1 MQTFLPI
8 SITVKGKITSP
19 GNSDMDN
26 IIEWAGN
33 IARQLDNKR
42 LFKQALEGWQILM
55 NLTELDPQNN
65 YRKPAGWSSHPAVKM
80 WRGSELI
87 LYFYIQ
93 AMITE
98 WLARGFKTT
107 LAKKVLSTIIKA
119 KENGIVGNAIPSWM
133 RDQEMFDAI
142 ASSHRQALLTKHYE
156 HYNQFYWPEDKG
168 VAPIKYDYVWPI
180 KGGKDETQGTQ
191 VVGETSNQ
199 SRLES
204 VPV

>member
-8 SITVKGKITSP
+8 STTIKEEAVTANP
-19 GNSDMDN
+19 GSNNMETILQWASD
-26 IIEWAGN
+26 

-93 AMITE
+93 AMINE
-98 WLARGFKTT
+98 WKARGFKTT
-107 LAKKVLSTIIKA
+107 LANKALTTIIKA
-119 KENGIVGNAIPSWM
+119 KEDGKASNLIPAWM
-133 RDQEMFDAI
+133 RNQKMFDAM
-142 ASSHRQALLTKHYE
+142 ASSHRKALLSKHYE
-156 HYNQFYWPEDKG
+156 HYNQFNWPEDEG
-168 VAPIKYDYVWPI
+168 FAPESFDYVWPI
-180 KGGKDETQGTQ
+180 KGGKDVNDKGVE
-191 VVGETSNQ
+191 VAA
-199 SRLES
+199 
-204 VPV
+204 

>member
-8 SITVKGKITSP
+8 SITVRAETTSP
-19 GNSDMDN
+19 GSADMDA
-26 IIEWAGN
+26 ILEWAGN
-33 IARQLDNKR
+33 IARTLDNKR

-65 YRKPAGWSSHPAVKM
+65 YRKPAGWSNHPAVKM
-80 WRGSELI
+80 WRGSELV

-98 WLARGFKTT
+98 WVARGFKTT
-107 LAKKVLSTIIKA
+107 LAQKVLVTIIKA
-119 KENGIVGNAIPSWM
+119 KEDGNASNLIPAWM
-133 RDQEMFDAI
+133 RDQEMFDAM
-142 ASSHRQALLTKHYE
+142 ASSHRKALLTKHYE
-156 HYNQFYWPEDKG
+156 HYNQFNWEEDKG
-168 VAPIKYDYVWPI
+168 YAPESYDYVWPI

-191 VVGETSNQ
+191 TVGKTSNQ

>member
-8 SITVKGKITSP
+8 SITVRRDTYDADTADSKAILQWA
-19 GNSDMDN
+19 SD
-26 IIEWAGN
+26 

-93 AMITE
+93 AMINE
-98 WLARGFKTT
+98 WRARGFKTT
-107 LAKKVLSTIIKA
+107 LAVKAMSTIIKA
-119 KENGIVGNAIPSWM
+119 KEHGKAGNFIPAWM
-133 RDQEMFDAI
+133 RDQKMFDAM
-142 ASSHRQALLTKHYE
+142 AASHRKALLSKHYE
-156 HYNQFYWPEDKG
+156 HYNQFNWEEDKG
-168 VAPIKYDYVWPI
+168 YAPESYDYVWPI
-180 KGGKDETQGTQ
+180 KGGKDADVERT
-191 VVGETSNQ
+191 
-199 SRLES
+199 
-204 VPV
+204 PVFA

>member
-8 SITVKGKITSP
+8 SITVNGSQFSNEEHGTMIH
-19 GNSDMDN
+19 
-26 IIEWAGN
+26 WASN
-33 IARQLDNKR
+33 IASQLDNKR

-65 YRKPAGWSSHPAVKM
+65 YRKPAGWSNHPAVKM

-107 LAKKVLSTIIKA
+107 LAGKVLATAIKA
-119 KENGIVGNAIPSWM
+119 RENDMLGTAIPAWM
-133 RDQEMFDAI
+133 CDQEMFDAI
-142 ASSHRQALLTKHYE
+142 TSSHRQALLTKHYE
-156 HYNQFYWPEDKG
+156 HYNQFNWPEDKG
-168 VAPIKYDYVWPI
+168 VAPTKYDYVWPI
-180 KGGKDETQGTQ
+180 KGGKDVNDER
-191 VVGETSNQ
+191 VKVSA
-199 SRLES
+199 
-204 VPV
+204 